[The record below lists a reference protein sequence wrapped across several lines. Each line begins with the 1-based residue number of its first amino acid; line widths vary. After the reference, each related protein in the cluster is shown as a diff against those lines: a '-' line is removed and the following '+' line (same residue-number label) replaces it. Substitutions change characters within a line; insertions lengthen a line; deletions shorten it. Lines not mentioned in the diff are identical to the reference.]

1 MQTSAMSDAAIANQ
15 STNGGFS
22 GDGALEVWPPKGYWP
37 PVIRLSSYCRIFRAL
52 PRVGN
57 YQQ

>member
-22 GDGALEVWPPKGYWP
+22 GDGALEVWPP
-37 PVIRLSSYCRIFRAL
+37 
-52 PRVGN
+52 
-57 YQQ
+57 